1 MIMIINMMIMELM
14 FEVPVFF
21 FFFGKFEV
29 PVYDYGSAICFL
41 FIFPFVVFSFY
52 KYLFFSSL

>member
-1 MIMIINMMIMELM
+1 MIMIIDMMIMELM
-14 FEVPVFF
+14 FEVPVF

-41 FIFPFVVFSFY
+41 FIFPFLFLQTSVFQ
-52 KYLFFSSL
+52 